1 LSAVVPLNP
10 GRVPFRN
17 KEVALMSDARA
28 DTDVSVDR
36 PYFLRN
42 GEGEKIVMF
51 DQLFTLLVSGAEND
65 GQYDSFVS
73 EGNPGQAVPPHFHAR
88 TYETFFV
95 LDGAVRLWLDD
106 RNGFRETRI
115 LEPGDFAFVPK
126 NTIHSYRIEKS
137 ARLTGITTAGFFDFF
152 RAVGGRTEKAGLPQP
167 PDFHIPPFELMGREG
182 ARHDVNFV
190 QGYELFD

>member
-1 LSAVVPLNP
+1 MTEAGPESTPH
-10 GRVPFRN
+10 
-17 KEVALMSDARA
+17 
-28 DTDVSVDR
+28 TDI

-51 DQLFTLLVSGAEND
+51 DQLFTLLVSGAHND

-73 EGNPGQAVPPHFHAR
+73 EGRPGQAVPPHFHAR

-95 LDGAVRLWLDD
+95 LEGAVRLWLDD
-106 RNGFRETRI
+106 QNGFKETRI
-115 LEPGDFAFVPK
+115 LEPGDFGFVPK
-126 NTIHSYRIEKS
+126 NTIHSYRIEKT

-152 RAVGGRTEKAGLPQP
+152 RAVGGPTDKAGIPEP
-167 PDFHIPPFELMGREG
+167 SEFHIPPFALLGAEG

>member
-1 LSAVVPLNP
+1 
-10 GRVPFRN
+10 
-17 KEVALMSDARA
+17 MSDVRA
-28 DTDVSVDR
+28 DTEVSVDR
-36 PYFLRN
+36 PYFLRD

-51 DQLFTLLVSGAEND
+51 DQLFTQLVSGSVND
-65 GQYDSFVS
+65 GQFDSFVS
-73 EGNPGQAVPPHFHAR
+73 EGNPGRAVPAHFHAH

-95 LDGAVRLWLDD
+95 LEGAVRLWVDD
-106 RNGFRETRI
+106 QHGLRETRI

-126 NTIHSYRIEKS
+126 NTIHSYRIEKT

-152 RAVGGRTEKAGLPQP
+152 RAVGGPTDKAGIPAP

-190 QGYELFD
+190 ESYELFD